1 MKNATDQKDIVKA
14 FYLRIENFIHGIK
27 GNCVQD
33 ATTEEEIEAV
43 TCSTCR
49 DVVED
54 RNLLEI
60 TVYAMIK
67 SDADGIGTL
76 LLLLNEIYIDKKFRD
91 PKFEEIAAEWSN
103 VVESF

>member
-1 MKNATDQKDIVKA
+1 LKNATDQNHIVKVV
-14 FYLRIENFIHGIK
+14 YTHISQFIHGIK

-54 RNLLEI
+54 RNLME
-60 TVYAMIK
+60 TDVYAMVK
-67 SDADGIGTL
+67 SDVDGIGTL
-76 LLLLNEIYIDKKFRD
+76 LLLLNDMNIDKKYRD
-91 PKFEEIAAEWSN
+91 MQFEEIANEWSN
-103 VVESF
+103 LVE